1 MEAESNKIMPVEQ
14 CGAVGKCQSSPA
26 GYAHMLQSRYSCAT
40 SSPQSIAH
48 YALAQLEAARQKD
61 MEMHEKNLPAIETNK
76 AIAERVKAFMAEI
89 GMPNNHSER
98 DTKSRARYPKSLTIQ
113 SGWIGDVAR
122 HIKTSDGF
130 EYATS
135 TYERLKRDY
144 EAYAARADQ
153 EAAQKRTEIERK
165 AEAEKQARRA
175 NVELARIVLRYELPE
190 DSDWRDVLEAL
201 CGKDQRIDLALAMMD
216 VRADW
221 NEGAYPVRN
230 AIDRFTIETDE
241 DKAIANDIL
250 SCLHDFED
258 GRVFR
263 DTTWNY
269 DRLIASVTDQQLA
282 QDAMTAYEQAHKD
295 R

>member
-1 MEAESNKIMPVEQ
+1 MEATKIMPVEQ

-26 GYAHMLQSRYSCAT
+26 GYSHMLQSRYSY
-40 SSPQSIAH
+40 SEPSPNVVAK
-48 YALAQLEAARQKD
+48 YAMQQLEQARQKD
-61 MEMHEKNLPAIETNK
+61 VEMHEKNVPAIETNK
-76 AIAERVKAFMAEI
+76 AITERVKAFMAEI
-89 GMPNNHSER
+89 GMPNSHSER

-144 EAYAARADQ
+144 ESYAERAEQ
-153 EAAQKRTEIERK
+153 EAEQKRTELERK

-190 DSDWRDVLEAL
+190 DSDWRDVLDAL
-201 CGKDQRIDLALAMMD
+201 CEKDQRIDLALAMMD

-250 SCLHDFED
+250 ACLHDFED

-263 DTTWNY
+263 DATWNY
-269 DRLIASVTDQQLA
+269 DHLIASVTDQQLA
-282 QDAMTAYEQAHKD
+282 QDARAAYEQVHKD

>member
-1 MEAESNKIMPVEQ
+1 MNKIMPVEQ
-14 CGAVGKCQSSPA
+14 CGAVGKCQSSPS
-26 GYAHMLQSRYSCAT
+26 GYAHMLQSRYS
-40 SSPQSIAH
+40 SSPPSPDSVAR
-48 YALAQLEAARQKD
+48 YALAQLEAARQRD
-61 MEMHEKNLPAIETNK
+61 VETHEKNLPAIEANK

-89 GMPNNHSER
+89 GMPNSHGER
-98 DTKSRARYPKSLTIQ
+98 DTKSRARFPKTLTIQ

-135 TYERLKRDY
+135 TYERLKKDY
-144 EAYAARADQ
+144 AAYASRAEQEAQQKRAD
-153 EAAQKRTEIERK
+153 TERK
-165 AEAEKQARRA
+165 AAAEKEARRA

-190 DSDWRDVLEAL
+190 DSDWRDVLESL
-201 CGKDQRIDLALAMMD
+201 SGKDQRIDLALAMMD

-250 SCLHDFED
+250 ACLHDFDD

-269 DRLIASVTDQQLA
+269 DRLIASVADQQLA
-282 QDAMTAYEQAHKD
+282 KDAMTAYEQAHKD